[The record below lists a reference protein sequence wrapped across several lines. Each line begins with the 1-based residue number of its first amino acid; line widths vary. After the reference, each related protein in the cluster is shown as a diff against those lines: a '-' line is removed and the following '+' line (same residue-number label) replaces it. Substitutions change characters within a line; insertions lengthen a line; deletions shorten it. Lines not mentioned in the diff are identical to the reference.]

1 MTGFLYITV
10 IFVLVLGAMIVIH
23 EFGHFI
29 VAKSFGI
36 RVDVFSVGFGKR
48 LFGIKKGDTDYR
60 LSLIPL
66 GGYVKMAGENL
77 DEAVTG
83 APYEFQSKPKWQRLC
98 VAVAGPVMN
107 ILTALLIP
115 AGLAMSHYEMPIF
128 VNQPAVVNAVTP
140 GLSGEA
146 AGLRRGDIIERVEG
160 VSNPT
165 WGQLN
170 DIIAL
175 NPGHELPVTVRRGGE
190 TVNLTLKVGTAE
202 IEREKIGEAGLQPF
216 WGPNTKI
223 VVYAVQPGS
232 PADQSGMKAGDQ
244 IIAVNGRPV
253 EAGLEPTATAAPADP
268 NAGPLYS
275 DSDIIRI
282 IRASKDQPVSM
293 TLKRGDETLTITA
306 TPQVDKDNVRLGFNP
321 ARKDADVLVTK
332 LGPIDALKF
341 SWDEN
346 LRYLALTKTALSQ
359 VFVGKRSAR
368 DTVSGPVG
376 IAQIVGQAA
385 EQGSTE
391 VVRLTG
397 LLSLNLGIFNLLPI
411 PVLDGGLIFM
421 LLLEAA
427 LGLFGWRLTLRVK
440 ERMMQV
446 GLVMLMLLM
455 GFVIFNDISKTFVS
469 RGSAPQ
475 TVEQPKPEN
484 K

>member
-1 MTGFLYITV
+1 LYQAV

-48 LFGIKKGDTDYR
+48 LFGIKRGDTDYR

-98 VAVAGPVMN
+98 VAFAGPTMN
-107 ILTALLIP
+107 ILTALFIP
-115 AGLAMSHYEMPIF
+115 AALAMAHYEMPTF
-128 VNQPAVVNAVTP
+128 VDQPAVVNSVAP
-140 GLSGEA
+140 GSPGEA
-146 AGLRRGDIIERVEG
+146 AGIRRGDVIVQIDG
-160 VSNPT
+160 ASNPT
-165 WGQLN
+165 WGQFK

-175 NPGHELPVTVRRGGE
+175 NPGHEVPVTVRRGGE
-190 TVNLTLKVGTAE
+190 TVNLKLNVGTTQ
-202 IEREKIGEAGLQPF
+202 IESEKIGEDGLQAF
-216 WGPNTKI
+216 LGPNAKI
-223 VVYAVQPGS
+223 VVIAVQAGM
-232 PADQSGMKAGDQ
+232 PAEQAGLKVGDQ
-244 IIAVNGRPV
+244 IIAVNNRPV
-253 EAGLEPTATAAPADP
+253 EAGADPTAASSTDP
-268 NAGPLYS
+268 NNGPLYS
-275 DSDIIRI
+275 SNDIIRV
-282 IRASKDQPVSM
+282 IRASNGQPLTM
-293 TLKRGDETLTITA
+293 TVKRGDETIAVTA
-306 TPQVDKDNVRLGFNP
+306 TPKVEEDNVRLGFSP
-321 ARKDADVLVTK
+321 AVKDADVIVTR
-332 LGPIDALKF
+332 LGPLAALKF
-341 SWDEN
+341 SWNEN
-346 LRYLALTKTALSQ
+346 LRYISLTKTALAQ
-359 VFVGKRSAR
+359 VFAGKRSAG
-368 DTVSGPVG
+368 DTVTGPVG

-391 VVRLTG
+391 VFRLMG
-397 LLSLNLGIFNLLPI
+397 LLSLNLGVFNLLPI

-421 LLLEAA
+421 LLLEAL
-427 LGLFGWRLTLRVK
+427 LGVFGLPLTMRVK

-455 GFVIFNDISKTFVS
+455 GFVIFNDISKRFIS

-475 TVEQPKPEN
+475 TVEQPKSG

>member
-1 MTGFLYITV
+1 
-10 IFVLVLGAMIVIH
+10 MIVIH

-48 LFGIKKGDTDYR
+48 LFGIKRGDTDYR

-115 AGLAMSHYEMPIF
+115 AAMAMAHYEMPTF
-128 VNQPAVVNAVTP
+128 VNQAAVANAVTP
-140 GLSGEA
+140 GSPAEA
-146 AGLRRGDIIERVEG
+146 AGIRRGDVIVQIDG
-160 VSNPT
+160 ISNPT

-175 NPGHELPVTVRRGGE
+175 NPGHELPVVVRRGGE
-190 TVNLTLKVGTAE
+190 TLNLKLNVGTAE
-202 IEREKIGEAGLQPF
+202 IDREKVGESGLQPF

-223 VVYAVQPGS
+223 VVAAVAQGS
-232 PADQSGMKAGDQ
+232 PADQAGLKVNDQ
-244 IIAVNGRPV
+244 IVAVNGKPV
-253 EAGLEPTATAAPADP
+253 EANADP
-268 NAGPLYS
+268 TTVVSAEALYS
-275 DSDIIRI
+275 EADIIRI
-282 IRASKDQPVSM
+282 IRASSDQPV
-293 TLKRGDETLTITA
+293 TLTVKRGDENINITA
-306 TPQVDKDNVRLGFNP
+306 TPKLEDGSPRLGFGP
-321 ARKDADVLVTK
+321 AHKDADVIVTR
-332 LGPIDALKF
+332 LGPLAALKF
-341 SWDEN
+341 SWTEN
-346 LRYLALTKTALSQ
+346 LRYVSLTKTVMAQ
-359 VFVGKRSAR
+359 VFAGRRSAG
-368 DTVSGPVG
+368 DTVTGPVG

-385 EQGSTE
+385 EQGAGE
-391 VVRLTG
+391 VIRLMG
-397 LLSLNLGIFNLLPI
+397 LLSLNLGVFNLLPI

-421 LLLEAA
+421 ILLEAV
-427 LGLFGWRLTLRVK
+427 LGVFGLPLTMRVK

-455 GFVIFNDISKTFVS
+455 GFVIFNDISKRFIS
-469 RGSAPQ
+469 RSSAPQ
-475 TVEQPKPEN
+475 TVEQPKG